1 MPLSEAAVAAAVGE
15 LCTQIRPE
23 GKRVVVLVPDA
34 TRSAPVRQL
43 AALLDAEFAARGAE
57 PSWLVALGTHQ
68 PMSPGQLAEHV
79 GDVRGPVRNHEWWD
93 PEQLVSVGEIH
104 AA

>member
-43 AALLDAEFAARGAE
+43 AACSMPSFAARGAE
-57 PSWLVALGTHQ
+57 PSWLVALGRT
-68 PMSPGQLAEHV
+68 SP
-79 GDVRGPVRNHEWWD
+79 
-93 PEQLVSVGEIH
+93 
-104 AA
+104 